1 MSKPNTF
8 ASAHAFLQLLEHR
21 ITLWKRRTGGQRGG
35 RRHARSL
42 RRKWIRA
49 YKRKTGAIRL
59 PERIR
64 AQSADGLW
72 IKPNTESSL
81 LVLMPVRDGTRGPS
95 GRKAAKALLHDT
107 TPDRLGIDLINDAN
121 SGSSAIP
128 AVAKAQFGTFTQLR
142 GIYLSAL
149 DAMILPSLPEETIAG
164 LGEAGAVVL
173 ENEVV
178 THVPPMENI
187 DATADSDRWHLKSIE
202 IEAAR
207 RKGLTGKGVTI
218 GFLDTGIDP
227 DHPEFLGK
235 QIIFQD
241 FAEDGSKRNGRKARD
256 YQVHGTHV
264 AAISAGLT
272 GVAPDARIAMA
283 CVLNNKDSERGMVGY
298 RNQIVAGLNWLAV
311 EALGSGDP
319 VDIVNASLGQNFD
332 SRDYLAIRDYVD
344 AGILVVASIGNN
356 GDLGQGNHRA
366 PGMYDCTLAVGAI
379 DRDHTVAGFSDWGR
393 SMPLSEPPTYK
404 PDLVAPG
411 VDVLSALPGGSYG
424 LLSGTSMA
432 CPVVA
437 GAAALLIDQH
447 EALRG
452 EPVGLIRRILELT
465 AGLPPGPNN
474 LPPRGGQ
481 GRLHLAQI

>member
-1 MSKPNTF
+1 MSKPRNF
-8 ASAHAFLQLLEHR
+8 ASTHAFLQLLER
-21 ITLWKRRTGGQRGG
+21 QIALWKRRAGGQRSA
-35 RRHARSL
+35 RRHARNL

-49 YKRKTGAIRL
+49 YKRKTGAARL
-59 PERIR
+59 PEMIKS
-64 AQSADGLW
+64 QSVDGLW
-72 IKPNTESSL
+72 IRPDAEGSL
-81 LVLMPVRDGTRGPS
+81 LVLMPARDGTNGPG
-95 GRKAAKALLHDT
+95 GRKAAKSLLHDA

-121 SGSSAIP
+121 SGSGTIP
-128 AVAKAQFGTFTQLR
+128 AVAEAQFGTFTQLR

-149 DAMILPSLPEETIAG
+149 DAMILPSLPDEAIAG
-164 LGEAGAVVL
+164 LEEAGAVVL

-178 THVPPMENI
+178 AHVPPM
-187 DATADSDRWHLKSIE
+187 DGADVTADADRWHLRSIE

-227 DHPEFLGK
+227 DHPEFAGK

-241 FAEDGSKRNGRKARD
+241 FAEDGSKRPSRKARD

-272 GVAPDARIAMA
+272 GVAPGARIAMA
-283 CVLNNKDSERGMVGY
+283 CVLNNKDPEHGMVGY

-311 EALGSGDP
+311 EALGSGDA

-332 SRDYLAIRDYVD
+332 LRDYHAIRNYVD
-344 AGILVVASIGNN
+344 GGILVVASIGNN
-356 GDLGQGNHRA
+356 GHLGQGNHRA
-366 PGMYDCTLAVGAI
+366 PGMYNCTLAVGAI
-379 DRDHTVAGFSDWGR
+379 DRDHTIAAFSDWGR
-393 SMPLSEPPTYK
+393 SMPATDPPSYK

-411 VDVLSALPGGSYG
+411 VNVLSALPGGHYG
-424 LLSGTSMA
+424 LMSGTSMA

-437 GAAALLIDQH
+437 GAAALAIDQE

-465 AGLPPGPNN
+465 ASLPPGPSNQ
-474 LPPRGGQ
+474 PPRGGQ
-481 GRLHLAQI
+481 GRLHLARI